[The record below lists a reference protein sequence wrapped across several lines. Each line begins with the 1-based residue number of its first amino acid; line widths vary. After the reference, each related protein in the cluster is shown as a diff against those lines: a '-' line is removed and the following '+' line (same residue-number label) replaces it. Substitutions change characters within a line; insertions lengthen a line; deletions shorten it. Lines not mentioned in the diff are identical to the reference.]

1 MDSGRTKGKSLLYC
15 YYKLNDQKK
24 KKGGRNR
31 LKIAR
36 TVSCLFEFHFFYGC
50 I

>member
-24 KKGGRNR
+24 KKKKEID
-31 LKIAR
+31 LKIG
-36 TVSCLFEFHFFYGC
+36 YN
-50 I
+50 